1 MKPAPP
7 DLLAQLDDITGLDYI
22 SWWPL
27 APGWW
32 MLLALL
38 LSAAAACYWRRR
50 AYWRSWKG
58 DARRALD
65 ALEGQLSGGD
75 AQQIAAALSALLRRI
90 AMRGFSRAE
99 CAGLEGRA
107 WLDWLTLKDPR
118 GFDWASQGLLLV
130 DAPYA
135 PAGRTYPAQSLKR
148 LIDAAKRW
156 VR

>member
-1 MKPAPP
+1 MRPAPP
-7 DLLAQLDDITGLDYI
+7 DLLAQLDDIAGLDYI

-32 MLLALL
+32 ALLALL

-65 ALEGQLSGGD
+65 ALEDQLPRGD

-90 AMRGFSRAE
+90 AMRSSSRAE
-99 CAGLEGRA
+99 CAGLEGNA
-107 WLDWLTLKDPR
+107 WLGWLTLKDPG

-135 PAGRTYPAQSLKR
+135 PAGRNYPTQSLKR